1 MSGGYLPPIPPR
13 PPGWKPPIDP
23 DDEISWPVGS
33 PRLREFE
40 ILSQGTLM
48 ENVAMA
54 KEPDWPGLVDEI
66 EISESAGITVEQI
79 DDEIT
84 VAIASVVCVHFQV
97 TADQALKLSRA
108 LAVAAD
114 NAAKFLAS
122 TET

>member
-1 MSGGYLPPIPPR
+1 
-13 PPGWKPPIDP
+13 
-23 DDEISWPVGS
+23 
-33 PRLREFE
+33 
-40 ILSQGTLM
+40 M

-54 KEPDWPGLVDEI
+54 KEFDWRGLVDEI
-66 EISESAGITVEQI
+66 EINESAGITVEQI

-84 VAIASVVCVHFQV
+84 IAIASVVCVHFQV

-122 TET
+122 TDT

>member
-1 MSGGYLPPIPPR
+1 
-13 PPGWKPPIDP
+13 
-23 DDEISWPVGS
+23 
-33 PRLREFE
+33 
-40 ILSQGTLM
+40 
-48 ENVAMA
+48 MA
-54 KEPDWPGLVDEI
+54 EELDWPGLVDRI

-84 VAIASVVCVHFQV
+84 VA
-97 TADQALKLSRA
+97 TDQALKLSRA

>member
-1 MSGGYLPPIPPR
+1 
-13 PPGWKPPIDP
+13 
-23 DDEISWPVGS
+23 
-33 PRLREFE
+33 
-40 ILSQGTLM
+40 M
-48 ENVAMA
+48 ENVAMT
-54 KEPDWPGLVDEI
+54 KEFDWRGLVDEI
-66 EISESAGITVEQI
+66 EIGESAGITVEQI

-122 TET
+122 TDT